1 MEIAYLLFTLMC
13 PLSMIGL
20 MGWWVWSMRR
30 SSSGSNCHKAPVR
43 SAADESEIVRMRAQ
57 LDQLE
62 AQAHDIKQLTG
73 SGSGDGHGRVLER
86 RYAAGDIDREEFL
99 QHREDLARRP

>member
-13 PLSMIGL
+13 PLSMVAL
-20 MGWWVWSMRR
+20 VGWWAWSMRR
-30 SSSGSNCHKAPVR
+30 TSGGSSCQKAPAR

-62 AQAHDIKQLTG
+62 AQAR
-73 SGSGDGHGRVLER
+73 DGKAPV
-86 RYAAGDIDREEFL
+86 
-99 QHREDLARRP
+99 RP

>member
-13 PLSMIGL
+13 PLSMVAL
-20 MGWWVWSMRR
+20 VGWWTWSMRR
-30 SSSGSNCHKAPVR
+30 ASGDSSCQKTPAR

-62 AQAHDIKQLTG
+62 AQAREGKAAL
-73 SGSGDGHGRVLER
+73 R
-86 RYAAGDIDREEFL
+86 R
-99 QHREDLARRP
+99 